1 MLGSLEAVIMA
12 MYLSS
17 ITAKIRSLKNTIERN
32 AVKRDW
38 IKIQSEMWKIV
49 EMESVGGERAILC

>member
-1 MLGSLEAVIMA
+1 MA